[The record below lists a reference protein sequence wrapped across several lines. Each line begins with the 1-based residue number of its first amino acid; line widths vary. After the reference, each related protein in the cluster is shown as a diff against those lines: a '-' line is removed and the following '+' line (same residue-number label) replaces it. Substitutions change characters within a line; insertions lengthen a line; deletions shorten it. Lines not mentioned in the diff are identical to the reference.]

1 MIRVLVADTSQ
12 QITANIVRRL
22 DMEDDMTVC
31 GTAADGERAVQDA
44 LRLAPDVALL
54 DAQLPGMTGVQ
65 ATEMMAQ
72 YVPSA
77 GVIMMSL
84 ESANESYRSAMLA
97 GVREFLPK
105 PFKGADLIAAIRRV
119 HESQQR
125 KLAAAAASAA
135 QVASADS
142 PDRAPG
148 SPPPPPVTGGRV
160 ITVVSGKGGVGKS
173 VVATN
178 LAVLLSRQENR
189 RVVLVDLSLQFGDVG
204 ALLDI
209 ATERTIADLAAND
222 AVADRE
228 VVQDV
233 LVDGPEGVKVLLAP
247 ARPELADYVTTTHL
261 RALMNELRQSFDIV
275 VVDAPAYLNE
285 ITLDTVENSDQVL
298 VITDFSVTGV
308 KNTRLAL
315 TVLEVLHVAPE
326 RIAVV
331 ANHRDDVGAVEL
343 ERAQVEAFLKMS
355 IAAELPFEPGV
366 VGGSVSRGVPFVVS
380 NPNSAAAEAIAD
392 VARAVGLDMGEPQAA
407 AAVDVDRKK
416 RGRRRLALSRH

>member
-12 QITANIVRRL
+12 QITQNIVRRL
-22 DMEDDMTVC
+22 EMEDDMTVC

-44 LRLAPDVALL
+44 LRLVPDIAIL

-65 ATEMMAQ
+65 ATEMLAQ

-105 PFKGADLIAAIRRV
+105 PFKGTDLIAAIRRV
-119 HESQQR
+119 HEFQQR
-125 KLAAAAASAA
+125 KLAAAAASKQNAA
-135 QVASADS
+135 QAATGTG
-142 PDRAPG
+142 APA
-148 SPPPPPVTGGRV
+148 PPPAHMGKV

-178 LAVLLSRQENR
+178 LAVLLSRHQR
-189 RVVLVDLSLQFGDVG
+189 GRVVLVDLSLQFGDVA

-209 ATERTIADLAAND
+209 TTERTIADLAAND

-233 LVDGPEGVKVLLAP
+233 LVDGIDGIKVLLAP
-247 ARPELADYVTTTHL
+247 SRPELADYVTTTHL
-261 RALMNELRQSFDIV
+261 RALMNELRQSFDLV

-285 ITLDTVENSDQVL
+285 ITLDTVENSDRV
-298 VITDFSVTGV
+298 VVMTDFSVTGV

-315 TVLEVLHVAPE
+315 TVLEVLHVPPE

-331 ANHRDDVGAVEL
+331 ANHRDDAGVLEL
-343 ERAQVEAFLKMS
+343 ERAQVEGFLKTP
-355 IAAELPFEPGV
+355 IAAEIPFDPGV
-366 VGGSVSRGVPFVVS
+366 IGASVSRGIPFVS
-380 NPNSAAAEAIAD
+380 SSPNSSSARALED
-392 VARAVGLDMGEPQAA
+392 VARALGLEVGAPQPAA
-407 AAVDVDRKK
+407 ATPPADAGTRKK
-416 RGRRRLALSRH
+416 RGRLLAFSR